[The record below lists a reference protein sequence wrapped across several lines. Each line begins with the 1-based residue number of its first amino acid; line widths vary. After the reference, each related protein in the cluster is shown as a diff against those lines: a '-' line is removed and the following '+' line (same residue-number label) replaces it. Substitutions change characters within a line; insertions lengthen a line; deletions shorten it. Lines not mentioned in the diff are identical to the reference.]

1 MSTGLAWY
9 GRLGR
14 RPRPAR
20 CGQLTLAGDVA
31 AEVNCGETRLWS
43 AAIIVAAD
51 WRALFGLTLSGRWSP
66 AIEWRGSTLADVSNR
81 DGVVAPLGKLAQLPS
96 PNRSGV
102 DAFGQIRRLGPKF
115 RVPAE

>member
-1 MSTGLAWY
+1 
-9 GRLGR
+9 
-14 RPRPAR
+14 
-20 CGQLTLAGDVA
+20 LTLAGDVA